1 MPNDLEDS
9 AQWRD
14 RVESRLGTLEATVG
28 EQAGLRAAMDEDM
41 GDLKAE
47 FGIQKKLIEA
57 VRDTQSDHTKRL
69 TALETGVQETK
80 ARVGA
85 VEARVGAVEA
95 RLGVVETRVGAVE
108 ARLGVV
114 EATLKKVHVGVDA
127 ILALLG
133 GKHA

>member
-85 VEARVGAVEA
+85 VEAR
-95 RLGVVETRVGAVE
+95 
-108 ARLGVV
+108 LGVV